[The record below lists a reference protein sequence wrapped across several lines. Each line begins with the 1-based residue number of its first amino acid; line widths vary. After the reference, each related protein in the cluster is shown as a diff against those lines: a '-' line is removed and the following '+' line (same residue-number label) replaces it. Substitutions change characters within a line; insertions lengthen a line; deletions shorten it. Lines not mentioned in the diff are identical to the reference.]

1 MLETHN
7 AYDLAMHVAKQTG
20 LLKLLY
26 DDKSVEGVSRYENI
40 TELLNGIQEF
50 VEDDESEKEKNLA
63 TFLEDVALY
72 TDDQKDKDPDRD
84 CVSLMTI
91 HASKGLEYPVVFI
104 VGIEENLFPSQLSLH
119 SRADLE
125 EERRLFYVAITR
137 AETKCYMTFATS
149 RFKYGS
155 LIPCEPS
162 RFIQEIDPQYL
173 DMSTASLKSNSP
185 FGANSGVGGSVSA
198 GGYIG
203 GQYASKKVEDKPT
216 KTSRLF
222 NVSKPPSP
230 PVPPADPN
238 FVEGDIS
245 GLKVGDKV
253 QHQRFGL
260 GEVISIEGDKGN
272 EKAIVNFEQM
282 GQKTLVLKFA
292 KMRIL

>member
-1 MLETHN
+1 L
-7 AYDLAMHVAKQTG
+7 
-20 LLKLLY
+20 
-26 DDKSVEGVSRYENI
+26 

-50 VEDDESEKEKNLA
+50 VEDDESEKEKTLA
-63 TFLEDVALY
+63 NFLEDVALY

-155 LIPCEPS
+155 LVPCEPS
-162 RFIQEIDPQYL
+162 RFIQEIDAQYL
-173 DMSTASLKSNSP
+173 DMSTASLKTASP
-185 FGANSGVGGSVSA
+185 FSGGGPDFSGS
-198 GGYIG
+198 GYIG
-203 GQYASKKVEDKPT
+203 EQYTSKRVEDKPT
-216 KTSRLF
+216 KTAKLF
-222 NVSKPPSP
+222 NASKPPSP
-230 PVPPADPN
+230 PVPPVDPN
-238 FVEGDIS
+238 FIEGDIS

-260 GEVISIEGDKGN
+260 GVVVNIEGDAAN
-272 EKAIVNFEQM
+272 AKAMVNFDQM

-292 KMRIL
+292 KMRIV